1 MYRLNH
7 SSRCIYLIVI
17 LLYMISASLSQNY
30 TWKFFPMSL
39 KTLGQ
44 PHHHCEVE
52 PRSLCLLGPLPPS
65 CIPSSILNLTLSIF
79 SCLRY
84 FMWWLFILYICIV
97 LRMCLISK
105 EPRRGHWIPWNR
117 SYKCLWHVGT
127 RSWTWVFYK
136 NSKYSEPLNHLSS
149 SCSFLAIL
157 LLFEIVTK

>member
-1 MYRLNH
+1 MKPSTSDTDFTHSFCMYRLNH
-7 SSRCIYLIVI
+7 LSRCIYLIVI
-17 LLYMISASLSQNY
+17 LLYMILASFSQNY

-44 PHHHCEVE
+44 PHHHFVVE
-52 PRSLCLLGPLPPS
+52 PRSLCVLGPLPPS
-65 CIPSSILNLTLSIF
+65 YIPSSILNLILSIF
-79 SCLRY
+79 SCLRYTFY

-127 RSWTWVFYK
+127 RNWTWV
-136 NSKYSEPLNHLSS
+136 L
-149 SCSFLAIL
+149 
-157 LLFEIVTK
+157 